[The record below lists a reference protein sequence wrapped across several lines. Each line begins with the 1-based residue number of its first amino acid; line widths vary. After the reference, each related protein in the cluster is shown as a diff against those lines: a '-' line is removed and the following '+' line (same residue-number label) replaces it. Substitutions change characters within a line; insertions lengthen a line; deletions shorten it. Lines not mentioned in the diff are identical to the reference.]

1 MLLPD
6 NSDRKPAKCPV
17 SDCCEKQPGLRQLRV
32 PGTNETTVGI
42 RAGENLLLL

>member
-6 NSDRKPAKCPV
+6 NSDWKPANARFPIAAR
-17 SDCCEKQPGLRQLRV
+17 KQPGSRQLRV
-32 PGTNETTVGI
+32 PGTNEMTVGV